1 MKLEKPILFS
11 NAVEVADG
19 FHFYYN
25 TDDSKL
31 KLDIAE
37 VFDVEDSTKS
47 ESKHN
52 FIVRQLKDGVTETVE
67 VATAKVE
74 AIKAGGTVRKTC
86 RKTYRNWL

>member
-52 FIVRQLKDGVTETVE
+52 FIVKKIQPVKETVKE
-67 VATAKVE
+67 ATKKV
-74 AIKAGGTVRKTC
+74 GGKV
-86 RKTYRNWL
+86 RKTYRKTHRHWL